1 MTVLN
6 KYDWQSKRKRKKN
19 ADSQF
24 HNVLRLF
31 DVFSIFPFTTSEA
44 MGDTDN

>member
-1 MTVLN
+1 MIGN
-6 KYDWQSKRKRKKN
+6 QSVKEKKN